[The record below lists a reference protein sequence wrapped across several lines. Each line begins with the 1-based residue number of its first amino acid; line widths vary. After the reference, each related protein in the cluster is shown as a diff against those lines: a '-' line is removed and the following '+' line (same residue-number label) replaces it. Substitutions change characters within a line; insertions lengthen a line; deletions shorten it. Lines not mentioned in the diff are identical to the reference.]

1 MAGSRVPN
9 KLVDTTSRTGYTLTG
24 AKPRDSHA
32 KAAEYFNVCHCPS
45 PNPACALFFS
55 QFDWEYAQK
64 PDQTSWIASSWVS
77 SWYYLHDLMLI
88 LVKQGQQFHLRC
100 RSWWIL

>member
-1 MAGSRVPN
+1 MAGSRVPK

-24 AKPRDSHA
+24 AKPRESHA
-32 KAAEYFNVCHCPS
+32 KAAEYFNVCHRSS
-45 PNPACALFFS
+45 PKPACALFLS

-77 SWYYLHDLMLI
+77 SLYCLYNLI
-88 LVKQGQQFHLRC
+88 LILAKQGQ
-100 RSWWIL
+100 